1 MFTLVGFVQI
11 AVVNRWVVFSLFLLF
26 VYFFFKYR
34 MIFSAIFSRSNKT
47 AELQRLLLP
56 LFLSVSVKVD
66 VNSPRSIWLR
76 GFRDKTAHFSRLYCL
91 VISMRDLS
99 TKKTKRKYRKM
110 TRKPRSHVRILI
122 HRTWAIILI
131 SANCDVFRIWSKV
144 SDYEELARGLRW

>member
-1 MFTLVGFVQI
+1 MFILVGFVQI
-11 AVVNRWVVFSLFLLF
+11 AVFSRWVVFSLFLLF
-26 VYFFFKYR
+26 VYSLFKYS
-34 MIFSAIFSRSNKT
+34 MIFSAIFSRSSKT

-76 GFRDKTAHFSRLYCL
+76 GFRDKTAYFSRLYCL
-91 VISMRDLS
+91 VRLEH
-99 TKKTKRKYRKM
+99 KKNQIKYRKM

-122 HRTWAIILI
+122 HREWAIILI
-131 SANCDVFRIWSKV
+131 SANCDIFRSCSKV